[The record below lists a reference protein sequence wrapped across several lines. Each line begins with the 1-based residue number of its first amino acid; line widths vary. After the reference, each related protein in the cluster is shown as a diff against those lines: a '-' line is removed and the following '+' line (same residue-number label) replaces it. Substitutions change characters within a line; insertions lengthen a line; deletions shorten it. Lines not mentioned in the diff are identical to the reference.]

1 MVRRLETMYPPHT
14 YQHRFSPAP
23 PGTTKTQ
30 RVDAPVLGTRQ
41 QRRGL
46 AGCRCV
52 AGTAVV
58 RAHIQHEKERFERGR
73 LSAQKKGLRV
83 LGSRKVM
90 ELFPGRTIQT
100 DNLKQGT

>member
-1 MVRRLETMYPPHT
+1 MVRRLETMYPPYT

-46 AGCRCV
+46 AGCRCE

-58 RAHIQHEKERFERGR
+58 RAHIRHEKERFERGR
-73 LSAQKKGLRV
+73 LSAQKKGHVNSAWICLK
-83 LGSRKVM
+83 G
-90 ELFPGRTIQT
+90 EGRP
-100 DNLKQGT
+100 